1 MDINKKKSS
10 LLSVVLLLAL
20 VLAGTWFRVHDGA
33 KDGMEKTANGIAE
46 KIRASREVADTV
58 VAAGSPED
66 SLKTGPDL

>member
-1 MDINKKKSS
+1 MDIEKKKSS
-10 LLSVVLLLAL
+10 LWSVALLLAL

-46 KIRASREVADTV
+46 KIRASREAADTV
-58 VAAGSPED
+58 ATAGSSED